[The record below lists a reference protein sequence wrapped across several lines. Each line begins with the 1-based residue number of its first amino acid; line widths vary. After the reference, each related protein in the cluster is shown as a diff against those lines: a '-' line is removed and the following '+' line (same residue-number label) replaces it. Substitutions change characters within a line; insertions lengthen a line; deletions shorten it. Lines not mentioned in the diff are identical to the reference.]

1 MFSKFLLIS
10 SALADAVGEMECDI
24 PAFVAGAKTSIK
36 EEETVSIDFSNK
48 VGFWPKLPMTNAE
61 TLGSLMVAGDG
72 LGAELHLSANAID
85 LMLMQD
91 VHTDAVRDMV
101 DTIGFTLKIAKGG
114 PDLEFSMDFKGK
126 GSLEGPDK
134 PDGVKQLC
142 FKDSIPKIV
151 GFVEKIAGP
160 PHHRRLHEIA
170 TADLPASDEFKP
182 EIEEKDVGTLHTEV
196 VTYHAHE
203 HMFDGTTHY
212 EADHVMFAMTVDK
225 ETMMLKEFNM
235 TLTGPDPAFKFQ
247 ESFEIH
253 NLKHPVEH
261 LTGPPAPGFCG
272 TDAAPWITIAMLEKM
287 EGPIEEA
294 EHEYEDEVIHDL
306 EKMEPTRARRLSSE
320 AAKKKIVVETL
331 KKMHSAQKVFEGY
344 QQEKARLVRKA
355 FIEFSVVGV
364 VALAVFL
371 AAAAVARHSLQKRK
385 WAAVAASEEGRGL
398 VQLA

>member
-48 VGFWPKLPMTNAE
+48 VGFWPKLPMTQSE

-203 HMFDGTTHY
+203 HLFDGTTHY
-212 EADHVMFAMTVDK
+212 EADKVMFAMTVDK

-294 EHEYEDEVIHDL
+294 EHEYEDEVIHEL
-306 EKMEPTRARRLSSE
+306 ETMEPTARRLSSE

-364 VALAVFL
+364 VAFAVFL
-371 AAAAVARHSLQKRK
+371 A
-385 WAAVAASEEGRGL
+385 AAVAASEEGRGL